1 MRSRFHRRFTHLLS
15 SVAFCSEACGS
26 QIVEFALSA
35 PLLVLFVVGIFD
47 FSGAIAL
54 KNKLANAAREGA
66 RVAAAD
72 PATDMTASMPVAVS
86 DSLQAVDSYLLSNS
100 VSDCGWNTTPTV
112 TNTAGT
118 LTWAASA
125 TCPGISTAN
134 FQIRV
139 NRGCISSQSVNMGGN
154 TVTVKMVGTCVTINY
169 PYVWKF
175 SGPASLFGFN
185 FIGPT
190 TLSTTAM
197 AFDEN

>member
-1 MRSRFHRRFTHLLS
+1 MRSRFHRGLARWLS
-15 SVAFCSEACGS
+15 ASRFCSEARGS

-35 PLLVLFVVGIFD
+35 PILVLFVVGIFD

-72 PATDMTASMPVAVS
+72 PATDMASSMPVAVS

-112 TNTAGT
+112 TNAAGT
-118 LTWAASA
+118 LVWAASA
-125 TCPGISTAN
+125 TCPGISSAN
-134 FQIRV
+134 FQIKV
-139 NRGCISSQSVNMGGN
+139 DRGCISKQSVNMGGN
-154 TVTVKMVGTCVTINY
+154 TVNVDMIGTCVTINY
-169 PYVWKF
+169 PYVWQF
-175 SGPASLFGFN
+175 SGPASLFGFT

-190 TLSTTAM
+190 TLSTKAM